1 MRKLIFAAICASL
14 FLIGTEVRSE
24 TPDKLPISVMK
35 IITPFPPGGATDIL
49 ARYLAPYLREKLGV
63 TVVVES
69 RPGASGAIASEFVAK
84 SPADGS
90 VVLLAATHHVI
101 NPSLFRRL
109 PYDTQADFSP
119 IAMVATSPN
128 VLIVNRDGPAK
139 SVGDLLALAKSKPG
153 QLSFGSTGI
162 GGANHLTGELFK
174 RAANIDIEHI
184 PYKGEAPS
192 LNDVIGGHI
201 PMMFATLLTVLPSI
215 EGGSVR
221 ALAVASLERS
231 PSLPDVPTI
240 DESGLK
246 GFEATSWFGLYMPA
260 AKNNA
265 AYQRIVEVM
274 REILTSE
281 DARAKFPYEGGTPG
295 TLVGAPFATF
305 VDQEIKKWGD
315 VIKEANVP
323 QE

>member
-1 MRKLIFAAICASL
+1 VSKLIIAAICALGILTS
-14 FLIGTEVRSE
+14 TEVRSE
-24 TPDKLPISVMK
+24 AQEKLPIGVMK
-35 IITPFPPGGATDIL
+35 IVTPFAPGGATDIL
-49 ARYLAPYLREKLGV
+49 ARYLAPFLREKLGV

-69 RPGASGAIASEFVAK
+69 RPGASGALASEFVAK

-90 VVLLAATHHVI
+90 VLLLAATHHVI
-101 NPSLFRRL
+101 NPSLFRSL
-109 PYDTQADFSP
+109 PYDTRADFSP

-128 VLIVNRDGPAK
+128 ILIVNRDSSMK
-139 SVGDLLALAKSKPG
+139 SVADLLELAKSKPG

-174 RAANIDIEHI
+174 RAANIDIMHI

-231 PSLPDVPTI
+231 PALPNVPTI

-265 AYQRIVEVM
+265 AYQRIVEAM

-281 DARAKFPYEGGTPG
+281 DARAKFPYKGGTPG
-295 TLVGAPFATF
+295 LLVGKPFEMF
-305 VDQEIKKWGD
+305 VDQEVTKWGD
-315 VIKEANVP
+315 VIKAANVP

>member
-1 MRKLIFAAICASL
+1 MSL
-14 FLIGTEVRSE
+14 RSH
-24 TPDKLPISVMK
+24 
-35 IITPFPPGGATDIL
+35 PGGATDIL
-49 ARYLAPYLREKLGV
+49 ARYLAPFLREKLGV
-63 TVVVES
+63 TVIVES
-69 RPGASGAIASEFVAK
+69 RPGASGTIASEFVAK

-128 VLIVNRDGPAK
+128 VLIVNRDSPAK
-139 SVGDLLALAKSKPG
+139 SVRDLLELAKSKPG

-174 RAANIDIEHI
+174 RAANIDIVHI

-201 PMMFATLLTVLPSI
+201 PMMFANLLTVLPSI

-221 ALAVASLERS
+221 ALAVASLDRS
-231 PSLPDVPTI
+231 QSLPDVPTI

-265 AYQRIVEVM
+265 AYQRIVNIM
-274 REILTSE
+274 QEILTSE
-281 DARAKFPYEGGTPG
+281 DARAKFPYKGGTPG
-295 TLVGAPFATF
+295 VLAGKQFETF
-305 VDQEIKKWGD
+305 VDQEIKKWGE
-315 VIKEANVP
+315 VIKEAKLP